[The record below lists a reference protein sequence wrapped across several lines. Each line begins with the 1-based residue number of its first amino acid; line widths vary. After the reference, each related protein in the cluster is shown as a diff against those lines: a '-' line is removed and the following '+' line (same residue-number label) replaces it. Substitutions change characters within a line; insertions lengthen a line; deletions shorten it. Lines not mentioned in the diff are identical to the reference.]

1 MTTPTFLTYRTIPPP
16 RPHGHLLRVSRW
28 LPLRRKA
35 IVACDRRGLGWPHV
49 SRRHQSISVW
59 QHTPWWSSEVDL
71 SLCFSPWFAVLLLY
85 GRPFLPVC
93 VLAAKLAYE
102 FLWVV
107 ASFEATF
114 ETFCCSTGSG
124 GCWAGCVTAGLDV
137 AGGPSVLDN
146 DEVGLVGSD
155 GADGGSV
162 RPDDVAGV
170 AWEGD
175 VADFLLCLFGG
186 SGSKDQNVRKENEEL
201 ALRALTLLLLAW
213 ANKWCTYGANKRG
226 ERRLNIHSIYKL
238 LTKITWVP
246 RPYTRGWAR

>member
-1 MTTPTFLTYRTIPPP
+1 M
-16 RPHGHLLRVSRW
+16 
-28 LPLRRKA
+28 
-35 IVACDRRGLGWPHV
+35 
-49 SRRHQSISVW
+49 
-59 QHTPWWSSEVDL
+59 
-71 SLCFSPWFAVLLLY
+71 
-85 GRPFLPVC
+85 
-93 VLAAKLAYE
+93 
-102 FLWVV
+102 

-170 AWEGD
+170 ASEGD
-175 VADFLLCLFGG
+175 VADFLLCLSGG

-201 ALRALTLLLLAW
+201 ALRALTLLLLA
-213 ANKWCTYGANKRG
+213 
-226 ERRLNIHSIYKL
+226 
-238 LTKITWVP
+238 
-246 RPYTRGWAR
+246 